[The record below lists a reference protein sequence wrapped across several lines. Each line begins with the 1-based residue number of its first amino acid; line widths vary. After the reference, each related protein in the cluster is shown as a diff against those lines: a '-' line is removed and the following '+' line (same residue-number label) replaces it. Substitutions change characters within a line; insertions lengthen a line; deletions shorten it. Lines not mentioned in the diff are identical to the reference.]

1 MNNNLRSSFKDDK
14 ITRPTKVDVSIKNA
28 MYNISKIQEF
38 VGNNITIMPVIK
50 ANAYGSYL
58 NERLDFLNNFNIVA
72 VAIVDEGVFLRK
84 IGYKKDIFVLNQPDT
99 EEIEKI
105 IDNNLIVGISSDHF
119 VDDLGK
125 FKEEVKVHIEIGTGM
140 GRTGVHPKRTE
151 EYIDKIKKYP
161 NIIIDGIYTHL
172 SSADIDLDYTK
183 KQLKSFDIAVEI
195 AKSKVNTIRY
205 IHSQASTGI
214 LNFNEKKYNLVR
226 PGLIIYGY
234 YPDDSFKC
242 KIDLRPVITKF
253 YSKITLLKEV
263 PENFS
268 IGYSRSFI
276 TKRKTKVA
284 TIPIR
289 ICRWF

>member
-1 MNNNLRSSFKDDK
+1 MNNNLRSPFKDDK

-72 VAIVDEGVFLRK
+72 VAIVEEGVFLRK

-151 EYIDKIKKYP
+151 KYIDKIKKYP

-172 SSADIDLDYTK
+172 SSADVDPEYTK

-195 AKSKVNTIRY
+195 AKSKVSTIRY
-205 IHSQASTGI
+205 IHSEASTGI
-214 LNFNEKKYNLVR
+214 LNFNDEKYNLVR

-234 YPDDSFKC
+234 YPDDSFKS
-242 KIDLRPVITKF
+242 KIDLKPVITKF

-268 IGYSRSFI
+268 IGYGRSFI

-284 TIPIR
+284 TIPVR
-289 ICRWF
+289 ICRWI

>member
-151 EYIDKIKKYP
+151 KYIDKIKKYP

-172 SSADIDLDYTK
+172 SSADIDPEYTK

-234 YPDDSFKC
+234 YPDDSFKS
-242 KIDLRPVITKF
+242 KIDLKPVITKF

>member
-172 SSADIDLDYTK
+172 SSADIDPEYTK

-195 AKSKVNTIRY
+195 AKSKVSTIRY
-205 IHSQASTGI
+205 IHSESSTGI
-214 LNFNEKKYNLVR
+214 LNFNDEKYNLVR

-234 YPDDSFKC
+234 YPDDSFKS
-242 KIDLRPVITKF
+242 KIDLKPVITKF

-268 IGYSRSFI
+268 IGYGRSFI

-284 TIPIR
+284 TIPVR
-289 ICRWF
+289 ICRWI

>member
-172 SSADIDLDYTK
+172 SSADIDPEYTK

-234 YPDDSFKC
+234 YPDDSFKS
-242 KIDLRPVITKF
+242 KIDLKPVITKF

-284 TIPIR
+284 TIPVR
-289 ICRWF
+289 ICRWI

>member
-28 MYNISKIQEF
+28 MYNISKVQEF

-172 SSADIDLDYTK
+172 SSADIDPEYTK
-183 KQLKSFDIAVEI
+183 KQLKSFDIAV
-195 AKSKVNTIRY
+195 V
-205 IHSQASTGI
+205 I
-214 LNFNEKKYNLVR
+214 LRHLLEY
-226 PGLIIYGY
+226 LISMMKNI
-234 YPDDSFKC
+234 
-242 KIDLRPVITKF
+242 I
-253 YSKITLLKEV
+253 
-263 PENFS
+263 
-268 IGYSRSFI
+268 
-276 TKRKTKVA
+276 
-284 TIPIR
+284 
-289 ICRWF
+289 

>member
-1 MNNNLRSSFKDDK
+1 MGNELKSSIENEK
-14 ITRPTKVDVSIKNA
+14 ITRPTRVDISVKNA
-28 MYNISKIQEF
+28 LYNISKIQEF
-38 VGNNITIMPVIK
+38 VGENITIMPVIK
-50 ANAYGSYL
+50 ASGYGTCI
-58 NERLDFLNNFNIVA
+58 NTRLDFLNNFEIVA
-72 VAIVDEGVFLRK
+72 VAIVDEGILLRK
-84 IGYKKDIFVLNQPDT
+84 LGYKKDIFILNQPDT

-125 FKEEVKVHIEIGTGM
+125 FEKTVKVHIEIGTGM

-172 SSADIDLDYTK
+172 SSADIDPEYTK

-234 YPDDSFKC
+234 YPNDSFKG

-284 TIPIR
+284 TIPVR

>member
-1 MNNNLRSSFKDDK
+1 M
-14 ITRPTKVDVSIKNA
+14 
-28 MYNISKIQEF
+28 
-38 VGNNITIMPVIK
+38 
-50 ANAYGSYL
+50 
-58 NERLDFLNNFNIVA
+58 
-72 VAIVDEGVFLRK
+72 
-84 IGYKKDIFVLNQPDT
+84 
-99 EEIEKI
+99 
-105 IDNNLIVGISSDHF
+105 GISSDHF

-172 SSADIDLDYTK
+172 SSADIDPEYTK

-195 AKSKVNTIRY
+195 AKSKVSTIRY
-205 IHSQASTGI
+205 IHSEASTGI
-214 LNFNEKKYNLVR
+214 LNFNDEKYNLVR

-234 YPDDSFKC
+234 YPDDSFKS
-242 KIDLRPVITKF
+242 KIDLKPVITKF

-268 IGYSRSFI
+268 IGYGRSFI

-284 TIPIR
+284 TIPVR
-289 ICRWF
+289 ICRWI

>member
-172 SSADIDLDYTK
+172 SSADIDPEYTK

-214 LNFNEKKYNLVR
+214 LNFNEEKYNLVR

-234 YPDDSFKC
+234 YPDDSFKS
-242 KIDLRPVITKF
+242 KIDLKPVITKF

-284 TIPIR
+284 TIPVR
-289 ICRWF
+289 ICRWI

>member
-28 MYNISKIQEF
+28 MYNISKVQEF

-172 SSADIDLDYTK
+172 SSADIDPEYTK

-195 AKSKVNTIRY
+195 AKSKVSTIRY
-205 IHSQASTGI
+205 IHSEASTGI
-214 LNFNEKKYNLVR
+214 LNFNDEKYNLVR
-226 PGLIIYGY
+226 PGLIIYGC
-234 YPDDSFKC
+234 YPDDSFKS
-242 KIDLRPVITKF
+242 KIDLKSVITKF

-268 IGYSRSFI
+268 IGYGRSFI

-284 TIPIR
+284 TIPVR
-289 ICRWF
+289 ICRWI

>member
-125 FKEEVKVHIEIGTGM
+125 CKEEVKVHIEIGTLFPFILILQEFD
-140 GRTGVHPKRTE
+140 RHLLNPSA
-151 EYIDKIKKYP
+151 YP
-161 NIIIDGIYTHL
+161 NWNSCNFCFSFSYKTSTIT
-172 SSADIDLDYTK
+172 YTK
-183 KQLKSFDIAVEI
+183 
-195 AKSKVNTIRY
+195 
-205 IHSQASTGI
+205 I
-214 LNFNEKKYNLVR
+214 LWNF
-226 PGLIIYGY
+226 
-234 YPDDSFKC
+234 F
-242 KIDLRPVITKF
+242 
-253 YSKITLLKEV
+253 
-263 PENFS
+263 
-268 IGYSRSFI
+268 
-276 TKRKTKVA
+276 
-284 TIPIR
+284 
-289 ICRWF
+289 